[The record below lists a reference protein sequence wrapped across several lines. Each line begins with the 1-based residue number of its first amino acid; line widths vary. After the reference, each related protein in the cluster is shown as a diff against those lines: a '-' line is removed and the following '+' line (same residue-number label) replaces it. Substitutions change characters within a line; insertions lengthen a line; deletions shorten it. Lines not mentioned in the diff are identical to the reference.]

1 MPQTS
6 DPIAQGEDV
15 NTWLRG
21 MTESL
26 TPKTCELLLFLIIIL
41 ILRRLLPH
49 DSSQNNNH
57 EELVKITSSLS
68 YAFTAQLHLSDK
80 HITHLQEELTRAQS
94 RIDKLEVNVQDQLKA
109 PNEREQETMEQ
120 VKKLQA
126 ALGAAQCDQQQ
137 ANAAQKD
144 LSDEVFTSLVCLDTL
159 RPTHPSP
166 HFTSGSQSLTQ
177 HLVVPPH
184 IGFYTPQIC
193 VSPSSPQ
200 RANMPQTADPIAQGE
215 DVNTWLRGMTESLT
229 HKTCELLLFLIIILI
244 LRRLL
249 THDSS
254 QNNNHEELVKITSS
268 LSYAFTAQLH
278 LSDKHITHL
287 QEELTRA
294 QSRIDK
300 LEVKVQDQL
309 KAPNEREQETMEQVK
324 KLQAALGAA
333 QCDKQQANA
342 AQKDLSDE
350 VFTSLVCLD
359 TLRPTHPSPHFTS
372 GSQSLTQHLVVPPHI
387 GFYTPQIC
395 VSPSSPQR
403 ANMPQTADPIAQ
415 GEDVNTWLRGM
426 TESLTPKTCELL
438 LFLIIILI
446 LRRLLTHDSSQN
458 NNHEELVKITSS
470 LSYAFTAQ
478 LHLSD
483 KHITHLQ
490 EELTRAQS
498 RIDKLEVKV
507 QDQLKAPNEREQET
521 MEQVKKLQAALGA
534 AQCDQQQANAA
545 QKDLSDEVF
554 TSLVCLD
561 TLRPTHP
568 SPHFTS
574 GSQSLTQHL
583 VVPPH
588 IGFYTPQIC
597 VSPSSPQRAN
607 MPQTADPI
615 AQGEDVNT
623 WLRGMT
629 ESLTP
634 KTCEL
639 LLFLIIILILR
650 RLLTHDSSQNNNHEE
665 LVKITSS
672 LSYAFTA
679 QLHLSDKHITHLQE
693 ELTRAQSRIDKLE
706 VKVQDQLKAP
716 NEREQETMEQVK
728 KLQAALGAAQCDQQQ
743 ANAAQK
749 DLNGRPATTWYITV
763 SEDDKHLFINHPERA
778 SLSRP
783 TVDVNTEV
791 PNNITSVTIPH

>member
-1 MPQTS
+1 
-6 DPIAQGEDV
+6 
-15 NTWLRG
+15 
-21 MTESL
+21 
-26 TPKTCELLLFLIIIL
+26 
-41 ILRRLLPH
+41 
-49 DSSQNNNH
+49 
-57 EELVKITSSLS
+57 
-68 YAFTAQLHLSDK
+68 
-80 HITHLQEELTRAQS
+80 
-94 RIDKLEVNVQDQLKA
+94 
-109 PNEREQETMEQ
+109 
-120 VKKLQA
+120 
-126 ALGAAQCDQQQ
+126 
-137 ANAAQKD
+137 
-144 LSDEVFTSLVCLDTL
+144 
-159 RPTHPSP
+159 
-166 HFTSGSQSLTQ
+166 
-177 HLVVPPH
+177 
-184 IGFYTPQIC
+184 
-193 VSPSSPQ
+193 
-200 RANMPQTADPIAQGE
+200 
-215 DVNTWLRGMTESLT
+215 
-229 HKTCELLLFLIIILI
+229 
-244 LRRLL
+244 
-249 THDSS
+249 
-254 QNNNHEELVKITSS
+254 
-268 LSYAFTAQLH
+268 
-278 LSDKHITHL
+278 
-287 QEELTRA
+287 
-294 QSRIDK
+294 
-300 LEVKVQDQL
+300 
-309 KAPNEREQETMEQVK
+309 
-324 KLQAALGAA
+324 
-333 QCDKQQANA
+333 
-342 AQKDLSDE
+342 
-350 VFTSLVCLD
+350 
-359 TLRPTHPSPHFTS
+359 
-372 GSQSLTQHLVVPPHI
+372 
-387 GFYTPQIC
+387 
-395 VSPSSPQR
+395 
-403 ANMPQTADPIAQ
+403 MPQTADPIAQ

-749 DLNGRPATTWYITV
+749 DLRGSTGNLIGRTKPIKRLVQLEWV
-763 SEDDKHLFINHPERA
+763 NDDKTHI
-778 SLSRP
+778 STTQTSMVLSIHK
-783 TVDVNTEV
+783 
-791 PNNITSVTIPH
+791 NNMAYHQKTWNKS